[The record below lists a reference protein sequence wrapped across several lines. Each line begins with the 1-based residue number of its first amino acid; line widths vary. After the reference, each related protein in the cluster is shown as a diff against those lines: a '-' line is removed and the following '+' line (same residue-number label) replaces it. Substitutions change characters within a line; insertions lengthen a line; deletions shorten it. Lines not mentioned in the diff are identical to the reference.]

1 MTNDAMHLL
10 HTLLSALPY
19 AETTQTLPKTPVS
32 HITADSRAVVPGSIF
47 VAYRGVSVDGHRFIG
62 DAVARGAIAVLG
74 EAPPEQVEPLPV
86 PYVHVRDGRE
96 ALAWLA
102 AAWHGHPSRAMRVVG
117 ITGTDGKTT
126 TTTLVGSVLRA
137 AGEHVGL
144 LTTIGATIG
153 GQHFETAPHTTTPDA
168 LELQHYLRHM
178 VEAGVTTAVLEVTS
192 HGLAQHRVTGI
203 AFDTAIVTNIT
214 HEHLDFHGTLENYR
228 RAKAMLFE
236 HLMNTP
242 RKRNTPKVS
251 ILNADDSSFAYL
263 RPIPAERSLTYGIE
277 QPADVRA
284 EQVRYDNSG
293 TTIQVDSPL
302 GVFEVRTHLLGPFN
316 VYNVLAA
323 VAAGIA
329 HGADIPAIQAGIA
342 AVQRVKGRMEPVDM
356 GQPFLVLI
364 DFAHTPISL
373 EQALTA
379 ARAMTNGRIIVV
391 FGSAGLRDRAKR
403 GMMGRIAARLADL
416 AVLTAED
423 PRTEDVNDIIAEI
436 AAGAAAEGA
445 QEGRDYVRIPDRTEA
460 IAYAIAQAQPGDI
473 VLTCGKGHEPTMCY
487 GTTEYPWSEHDAVRN
502 ALQRLG
508 FTANQQAP

>member
-1 MTNDAMHLL
+1 MTHEPTRMLQ
-10 HTLLSALPY
+10 TLLAALPQS
-19 AETTQTLPKTPVS
+19 ETAQPVPDMPIS
-32 HITADSRAVVPGSIF
+32 GITADSRAVAPGALF

-62 DAVARGAIAVLG
+62 DAVARGAVAVLG
-74 EAPPEQVEPLPV
+74 EAPAEQVGTLPV
-86 PYVHVRDGRE
+86 PYIRVRDGRE

-102 AAWHGHPSRAMRVVG
+102 AAWHGHPSHAMRVVG

-126 TTTLVGSVLRA
+126 TTTLVSSVLSA

-178 VEAGVTTAVLEVTS
+178 VEAGVSTAVLEVTS

-242 RKRNTPKVS
+242 RKPNTPKVS

-263 RPIPAERSLTYGIE
+263 RPIPAEQYLTYGIE

-293 TTIQVDSPL
+293 TTVQVASPL
-302 GVFEVRTHLLGPFN
+302 GTFEVRTHLLGPFN

-323 VAAGIA
+323 VAAGVA

-364 DFAHTPISL
+364 DFAHTPVSL

-379 ARAMTNGRIIVV
+379 ARAMTNGRVIVV

-403 GMMGRIAARLADL
+403 GMMGRVAARLADL

-423 PRTEDVNDIIAEI
+423 PRTEDVNAIIAEI
-436 AAGAAAEGA
+436 AAGAEAEGA
-445 QEGRDYVRIPDRTEA
+445 QEGRDYVRIPDRAEA
-460 IAYAIAQAQPGDI
+460 IAYAVAQAQPGDI

-508 FTANQQAP
+508 FTTNQQPS